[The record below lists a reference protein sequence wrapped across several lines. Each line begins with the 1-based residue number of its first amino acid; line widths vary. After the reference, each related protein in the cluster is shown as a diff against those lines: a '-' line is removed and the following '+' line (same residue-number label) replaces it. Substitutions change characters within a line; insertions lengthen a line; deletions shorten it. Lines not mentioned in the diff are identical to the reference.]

1 MRRSRWSTP
10 SSTFLPR
17 KAHELNMENNMKLVR
32 AVGALGL
39 AGMAAVS
46 ASATAADDGWYLGAG
61 IGQSLEKNHH
71 DRITSELLGSGF
83 TTNSISDDSKD
94 TAWKLFG
101 GRKFNKNFAVEGSY
115 FNLGEF
121 GFTAQTTPPGSLT
134 GRIKLQG
141 VGVDAV
147 GILPLSKEFSAFG
160 KLGLQYHKA
169 EDTFAGTGAVTVN
182 NTNPSKSGGG
192 YKAGL
197 GVQYDFTPSLGLR
210 GEWENYRVNDAVGNK
225 GNINTLMVGLVY
237 MFGAKPA
244 QKAAVARDAVPVPVA
259 PVAEPVLVIVPVV
272 AKTEQYCS
280 ILDVQFEINQKT
292 VQREA
297 EEKINKVGIFM
308 NKYPKTTAV
317 IEGHSDEVGTTAA
330 NQALSERRAE
340 SVVNYLVDK
349 SHIARSRL
357 KAVGYGETRPI
368 ASNNT
373 EEGRRLN
380 RRINA
385 VIACAT
391 DIEGIE
397 AVPDR
402 ITMAMEMEFDTN
414 RAELRPQYRGE
425 LEKVVKFMKA
435 NPRVNATVE
444 GHTSNQQGTAAQS
457 MQLSQQRAQ
466 SVVNAMADMG
476 VDRKR
481 MTAAGFGQTRRFAYN
496 TSIEGRQE
504 NRRVNIILD
513 FPKQ

>member
-1 MRRSRWSTP
+1 
-10 SSTFLPR
+10 
-17 KAHELNMENNMKLVR
+17 MEKKMKLVR

-39 AGMAAVS
+39 AGIAAVS
-46 ASATAADDGWYLGAG
+46 ASALAADEGWYVGAG
-61 IGQSLEKNHH
+61 IGQSREENHH
-71 DRITSELLGSGF
+71 DRITQQLLGSGY
-83 TTNSISDDSKD
+83 TTNSISDDSQD
-94 TAWKLFG
+94 TAWKLIG
-101 GRKFNKNFAVEGSY
+101 GRKFNKNFALEASY

-121 GFTAQTTPPGSLT
+121 GFTAQTTPPGSLS

-147 GILPLSKEFSAFG
+147 GILPMGQKFSAFA
-160 KLGLQYHKA
+160 KLGLQYAKA
-169 EDTFAGTGAVTVN
+169 EDTFTGTGAVTV
-182 NTNPSKSGGG
+182 TNPSPSKSSAG

-197 GVQYDFTPSLGLR
+197 GVQYDFTRSLGLR
-210 GEWENYRVNDAVGNK
+210 GEWENYRVNDAVGNN

-237 MFGAKPA
+237 TFGAKAESAPR
-244 QKAAVARDAVPVPVA
+244 AVAPEPVAMAVA

-280 ILDVQFEINQKT
+280 ILDIQFEINQKT
-292 VQREA
+292 VQRES
-297 EEKINKVGIFM
+297 EERINKVGIFM

-317 IEGHSDEVGTTAA
+317 IEGHSDEVGTSAA

-340 SVVNYLVDK
+340 NVVTYLVDK
-349 SHIARSRL
+349 SGIARSRL
-357 KAVGYGETRPI
+357 KAVGYGEMRPI
-368 ASNNT
+368 ASNST
-373 EEGRRLN
+373 DEGRRLN

-385 VIACAT
+385 IIACAT

-397 AVPDR
+397 AVPER

-425 LEKVVKFMKA
+425 LAKVVKFMQA

-476 VDRKR
+476 VERKR

>member
-1 MRRSRWSTP
+1 
-10 SSTFLPR
+10 
-17 KAHELNMENNMKLVR
+17 MKLVR

-46 ASATAADDGWYLGAG
+46 ATAGAADEGWYLGAG
-61 IGQSLEKNHH
+61 IGQAREENNH
-71 DRITSELLGSGF
+71 DRITKELLGSGF
-83 TTNSISDDSKD
+83 TTNSINDDSRG
-94 TAWKLFG
+94 TSWKLLG
-101 GRKFNKNFAVEGSY
+101 GKKFNKNFAVEASY

-121 GFTAQTTPPGSLT
+121 GFTAQTSPAGTLNGK
-134 GRIKLQG
+134 IKLQG

-147 GILPLSKEFSAFG
+147 GILPFTSQFSGFG
-160 KLGLQYHKA
+160 KLGLQYAKA
-169 EDTFAGTGAVTVN
+169 QDTFSGTGAVTVS
-182 NTNPSKSGGG
+182 NPSPSKTSGG

-197 GVQYDFTPSLGLR
+197 GLQYDFTPALGLR

-237 MFGAKPA
+237 MFGGKPA
-244 QKAAVARDAVPVPVA
+244 PRAAVAQEPVVVAAVEPA
-259 PVAEPVLVIVPVV
+259 PAPVLVIVPVV
-272 AKTEQYCS
+272 AHTEQYCS
-280 ILDVQFEINQKT
+280 ILDIQFEVNQKT
-292 VQREA
+292 VQHES

-317 IEGHSDEVGTTAA
+317 IEGHSDEVGTAAA
-330 NQALSERRAE
+330 NQALSERRAAN
-340 SVVNYLVDK
+340 VVTYLVDK
-349 SHIARSRL
+349 IGIARSRL
-357 KAVGYGETRPI
+357 QSVGYGETRPI
-368 ASNNT
+368 ANNNT

-385 VIACAT
+385 IIACAT

-397 AVPDR
+397 AVPER

-425 LEKVVKFMKA
+425 LAKVVRFMKA

-444 GHTSNQQGTAAQS
+444 GHTSNQGGTAAQS
-457 MQLSQQRAQ
+457 MRLSQQRAE

-476 VDRKR
+476 VERR
-481 MTAAGFGQTRRFAYN
+481 RLTAAGFGQTRRFAYN
-496 TSIEGRQE
+496 TSVEGRQE